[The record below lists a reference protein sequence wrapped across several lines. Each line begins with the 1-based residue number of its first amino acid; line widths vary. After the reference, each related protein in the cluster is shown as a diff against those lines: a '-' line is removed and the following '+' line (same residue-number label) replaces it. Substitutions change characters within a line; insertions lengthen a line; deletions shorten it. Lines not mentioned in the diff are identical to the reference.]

1 MNTILLYVYVVL
13 KLKQSDVGQ
22 IGVDKMKVY
31 TVTGSEDGLLSIYSS
46 FKRASDRA
54 IGYVTHDG
62 GGYWADVLEV
72 NNMVRYNGDSIDCWV
87 ESWYTV

>member
-31 TVTGSEDGLLSIYSS
+31 AVTGSEDGLLDIFTS

-62 GGYWADVLEV
+62 GGYWIDEV
-72 NNMVRYNGDSIDCWV
+72 EVGNLVRVNGDSIDCWV
-87 ESWYTV
+87 ESWWTA